1 MAAQS
6 TVVSPAQLID
16 SAKASLL
23 AYNEKNWGAVK
34 ASLTPDVVYDE
45 VATGRK
51 VQGIDQTITI
61 WQGWAT
67 AFPDSKATF
76 NSAFASGNTVV
87 LELMWQGTHK
97 GPLQMPKGP
106 IPPTGKRIE
115 IRACNVMELE
125 GEKVKLQR
133 QYFDIATM
141 MQQLGL
147 AD

>member
-6 TVVSPAQLID
+6 TIVSPAQLIE

-23 AYNEKNWGAVK
+23 AYNEKNWDKVK
-34 ASLTPDVVYDE
+34 ASITPDVVYDE
-45 VATGRK
+45 VASGRK
-51 VQGIDQTITI
+51 VQGADQAIVI
-61 WQGWAT
+61 WQGWAA

-76 NSAFASGNTVV
+76 NNAVASGNTVL
-87 LELMWQGTHK
+87 LEVMWQGTHK
-97 GPLQMPKGP
+97 GPLQTPKGS
-106 IPPTGKRIE
+106 IPATGKRIE
-115 IRACNVMELE
+115 IRACNVMEMA

-133 QYFDIATM
+133 QYFDLATM